1 MKIYYV
7 DFSGYC
13 EIEANTIQEAE
24 EKFWEFLSNDKPLP
38 SNIYEIEG
46 FEEKRTEK

>member
-1 MKIYYV
+1 MKTYYV

-46 FEEKRTEK
+46 FEEKRIEK